1 MDAAKP
7 LRSGRLVSFL
17 LKHRHSQVVDRGE
30 IARLLHRLEL
40 LLILF
45 ITIAPGQAR
54 APRIAA
60 IDVTGNRAIPA
71 YRILENLS
79 LREGE
84 PFSAP
89 ELRAAV
95 DAITAFYHDEG
106 FLAATVRAD
115 SSITE
120 GAIPG
125 IDVRIRI
132 DEGARCRV
140 GTIGFSGNV
149 LFTSERLRE
158 IMDTRTGSILRQ
170 ADLLRDLDAIVALYE
185 ETGYP
190 FASASLS
197 RVSWNGGDDPTG
209 ALLEFA
215 IDEGSFVIVNEI
227 DVRGAKQTRTD
238 VIVRESGIRT
248 GEPYNQ
254 TRVTSVPARLSRL
267 NIFSRIGEPELY
279 LTDRGGGIAI
289 VVEEGNANTFDGV
302 IGYVPSATGGD
313 PGYVTGLVNVT
324 MRNLFGTARRIQVR
338 WQREDRHSQ
347 ELGLRY
353 LEPWLFD
360 VPLDLSGGFVQR
372 QQDSTYVRRDYDLLG
387 SLRVSDDVR
396 ISGNLQA
403 QSVIPAATLPGSG
416 LPPSSTLMA
425 GLEVSVDTRDDAVT
439 PAHGVFFRNG
449 LALGRKSVDGVA
461 TTGEGGSALV
471 RRFILDV
478 DYYVSPFR
486 RQIVAMSVHGRE
498 IRADNLDIADLYRLG
513 GSTTLRG
520 FRENQ
525 FQGSRLAWASTEYR
539 FLLSR
544 RSYFFGFVDGGYYFR
559 PEGVDAGSGS
569 KEEFRTGYGFG
580 IRLETGLGLL
590 GVSFALGNGD
600 TIGEGKI
607 HVGIIN
613 EF

>member
-1 MDAAKP
+1 M
-7 LRSGRLVSFL
+7 
-17 LKHRHSQVVDRGE
+17 
-30 IARLLHRLEL
+30 
-40 LLILF
+40 
-45 ITIAPGQAR
+45 APGQVST
-54 APRIAA
+54 PKIAT
-60 IDVTGNRAIPA
+60 IDIAGNRAIPV
-71 YRILENLS
+71 YRILENLP

-84 PFSAP
+84 PFSEP
-89 ELRAAV
+89 VLLAAI
-95 DAITAFYHDEG
+95 DRLTALYHDDG
-106 FLAATVRAD
+106 FLAATIRAD
-115 SSITE
+115 SSISE
-120 GAIPG
+120 GAFQG

-140 GTIGFSGNV
+140 GSIGFSGNV

-190 FASASLS
+190 FASASIS
-197 RVSWNGGDDPTG
+197 RLSWNGGDDSTG
-209 ALLEFA
+209 AILEFG
-215 IDEGSFVIVNEI
+215 IDEGSFVTVNEI
-227 DVRGAKQTRTD
+227 DVRGAKQTRTS
-238 VIVRESGIRT
+238 VIVRETGIRT

-254 TRVTSVPARLSRL
+254 TRVKSVPARLSRL

-279 LTDRGGGIAI
+279 LSDRGGGITI

-302 IGYVPSATGGD
+302 VGYVPSATGGD

-324 MRNLFGTARRIQVR
+324 MRNLFGTARRLQVR

-360 VPLDLSGGFVQR
+360 MPVDLSGGFVQR
-372 QQDSTYVRRDYDLLG
+372 QQDSTYVRRDYELLG

-403 QSVIPAATLPGSG
+403 QSVIPSASLPGSG
-416 LPPSSTLMA
+416 LPGSSTLMA

-439 PAHGVFFRNG
+439 PAGGVLFRNG
-449 LALGRKSVDGVA
+449 LALGRKSVDGGA
-461 TTGEGGSALV
+461 TIGGGGSAVV
-471 RRFILDV
+471 RRVSLDV

-559 PEGVDAGSGS
+559 PEGVDAGTGT